1 MTTNNTLLEDLV
13 SRVLDVLGRVLPAS
27 TLDKLGEQIRPAINA
42 VLAPFQVVRREDFEG
57 YLAQLQRLEDEVDGL
72 RQQLDEQR
80 NSRTGS
86 GA

>member
-27 TLDKLGEQIRPAINA
+27 TLDRLAEQIRPAIDA

-57 YLAQLQRLEDEVDGL
+57 YLAQLERLEAEVDEL
-72 RQQLDEQR
+72 REQLK
-80 NSRTGS
+80 NGS
-86 GA
+86 HSKGQ